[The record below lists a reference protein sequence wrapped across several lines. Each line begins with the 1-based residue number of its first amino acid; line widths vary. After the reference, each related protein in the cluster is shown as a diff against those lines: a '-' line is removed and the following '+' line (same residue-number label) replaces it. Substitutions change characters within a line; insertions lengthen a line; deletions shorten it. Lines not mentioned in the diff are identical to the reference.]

1 MYSIRSCMCFPESN
15 IHYWQAPRASCP
27 GPWCPPTSQP
37 SSAAPSRGIGIGW
50 ALGEAF
56 ALFLSFSSFIKE
68 LPQIFTHAGSS
79 CLTFRSFARRPY
91 LMKCFLKQSS
101 HLQRNQLLEEK
112 SMTMLTTTQ
121 KCIWK
126 SLFFWDFAH
135 LFLRARLSRSCRSSF
150 CSISTYQVLTTLTY
164 SNRPASILITDVS
177 GLVWFGLAMVNCHRY
192 FEHSRLHKL
201 LHSCRVLC
209 SLVWLRL
216 SMGRAGLQ
224 ALDLYRSLRILP
236 YNLD

>member
-1 MYSIRSCMCFPESN
+1 MYSIRSCMCSPESN

-126 SLFFWDFAH
+126 SPFFSEI
-135 LFLRARLSRSCRSSF
+135 LLTSSF
-150 CSISTYQVLTTLTY
+150 VRGWAGPAGPHFAQYQLIKSPLGPHFERKV
-164 SNRPASILITDVS
+164 RAS
-177 GLVWFGLAMVNCHRY
+177 
-192 FEHSRLHKL
+192 
-201 LHSCRVLC
+201 
-209 SLVWLRL
+209 
-216 SMGRAGLQ
+216 
-224 ALDLYRSLRILP
+224 
-236 YNLD
+236 